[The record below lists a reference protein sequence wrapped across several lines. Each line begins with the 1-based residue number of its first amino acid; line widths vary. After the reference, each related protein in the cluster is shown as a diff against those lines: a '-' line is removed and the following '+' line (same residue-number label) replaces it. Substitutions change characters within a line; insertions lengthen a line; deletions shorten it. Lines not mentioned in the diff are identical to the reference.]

1 MRSNPP
7 KLSIVP
13 GATVALVLFA
23 RAAFAQATGSVD
35 VSQGAGGNLVVTMVS
50 TPDAPGVVVVGY
62 EDAKNGGCSYDT
74 TKSCYTIGMHA
85 GGLVTVTPAAPGCKI
100 QDVTKIAE
108 CPADSVKSVKVV
120 ASKGG
125 TVGTD
130 ASGPS
135 EMGQRCLPVPET
147 YEVGGGLFEVA
158 AHDGCMQTIVC
169 AGNPAGSTLD
179 VDTADVLRNCHV
191 FTQRH

>member
-1 MRSNPP
+1 MRSIPP
-7 KLSIVP
+7 KLSILL
-13 GATVALVLFA
+13 GAACAFALFA
-23 RAAFAQATGSVD
+23 RAAVAQSTGTVD
-35 VSQGAGGNLVVTMVS
+35 VTQGAGGKLVVTMVS

-62 EDAKNGGCSYDT
+62 EDSKNGGCSYDT
-74 TKSCYTIGMHA
+74 TKSCYTVGMHA
-85 GGLVTVTPAAPGCKI
+85 GGLVTVTPTAPGCKI

-108 CPADSVKSVKVV
+108 CPAESV
-120 ASKGG
+120 ASVTVIAKKGG
-125 TVGTD
+125 SVGTD

-135 EMGQRCLPVPET
+135 EMGQRCLPAPET

-169 AGNPAGSTLD
+169 ADNPAGSTLD
-179 VDTADVLRNCHV
+179 VDASDVLRNCHV